1 MNKFIKD
8 CTILM
13 RYTTNYRFLFEK
25 DSALYQRYR
34 ERVEELRKT
43 VEDAENDSED
53 RKRSHSGSSKDGKIS
68 TKS

>member
-53 RKRSHSGSSKDGKIS
+53 RKRSHSGSSKDGKSS